1 MKVVF
6 LGEEGQDTDN
16 GSYEMGARVRSHEKN
31 ECQPHTDYGSKST
44 IDAYFEVWDYFGEC
58 NFRGF
63 VGGNCQKKSL
73 FVFFETAAIRKD
85 LKKGLMALIDFAETV
100 FDVPLIVICLER
112 SVSEDE
118 RKSLLK
124 SLHWVGFTPITFDF
138 WTGGAQAT
146 SKDWLLLGMQ
156 V

>member
-16 GSYEMGARVRSHEKN
+16 GSYDMGARVCSQEKK
-31 ECQPHTDYGSKST
+31 EHQPHTDHDFNNT
-44 IDAYFEVWDYFGEC
+44 IDAYFEVWDYFGEF

-73 FVFFETAAIRKD
+73 FVFFETDAIRKD

-112 SVSEDE
+112 SISEDE
-118 RKSLLK
+118 CKPFLK
-124 SLHWVGFTPITFDF
+124 SLHWVGFMPITLDI
-138 WTGGAQAT
+138 WTGVAQVT